1 MLVAGWH
8 TVPFAGW
15 EFWRV
20 IGPTVARYL
29 QMLFN
34 DSMYTKPQCESQYAE
49 AL

>member
-8 TVPFAGW
+8 TVVFAVW
-15 EFWRV
+15 EFWQV
-20 IGPTVARYL
+20 IRPTITRYL

-34 DSMYTKPQCESQYAE
+34 DSTYTKPECESQYAE